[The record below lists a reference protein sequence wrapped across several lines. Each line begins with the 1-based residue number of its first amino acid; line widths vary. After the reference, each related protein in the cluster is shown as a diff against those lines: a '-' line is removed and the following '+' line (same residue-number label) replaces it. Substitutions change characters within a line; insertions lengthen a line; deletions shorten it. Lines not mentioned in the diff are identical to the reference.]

1 MKVLSGKTTLWLSIT
16 VLSAAVALGQGG
28 GARGGGGQRGSGQRG
43 GQQQGAAPTETA
55 AGAAILQK
63 ACSSCHGADA
73 IANHHFERP
82 EEYRDIVNTMID
94 AGAPVTPQELPVLV
108 DYLFATYG
116 KKPPAGAE
124 AQATPTTDPGKA
136 ILDSACTTCHGLEGL
151 ANHSYESRAPYE
163 SLIGNMI
170 AYGANVTDTQ
180 VPVLADYLLKTYGKK
195 PAATN
200 ASASTSDPGKT
211 ILESACTVCHGLD
224 GLANHNYTSKGP
236 YESLVKS
243 MVAYGAVVTDA
254 QMGPLVDYMFKT
266 YGKK

>member
-1 MKVLSGKTTLWLSIT
+1 MRFVSGKTTLWFATTL
-16 VLSAAVALGQGG
+16 LSAAIALGQGG
-28 GARGGGGQRGSGQRG
+28 GARGGGGQGG
-43 GQQQGAAPTETA
+43 GQQQGGAATGNV
-55 AGAAILQK
+55 AGAAILQR
-63 ACSSCHGADA
+63 ACSGCHGAEV
-73 IANHHFERP
+73 IANHHFESASG
-82 EEYRDIVNTMID
+82 YRDIVNTMID

-116 KKPPAGAE
+116 KKPAQGAAQTPPAS
-124 AQATPTTDPGKA
+124 DPGKA
-136 ILDSACTTCHGLEGL
+136 ILDAACTTCHGLEGL
-151 ANHSYESRAPYE
+151 RNHAYDSRGPYE

-170 AYGANVTDTQ
+170 AYGASVTDAQ
-180 VPVLADYLLKTYGKK
+180 IPVLAKYLLKTYGKK

-200 ASASTSDPGKT
+200 AAAATPDPGKA

-224 GLANHNYTSKGP
+224 GLANHNYTSKEP
-236 YESLVKS
+236 YESLAKS

>member
-1 MKVLSGKTTLWLSIT
+1 MRFVPGKTTLWLVATI
-16 VLSAAVALGQGG
+16 LSGAVALGQGG
-28 GARGGGGQRGSGQRG
+28 GARGGGQRG
-43 GQQQGAAPTETA
+43 GQQQAGTA
-55 AGAAILQK
+55 TGNTAGAAILQR
-63 ACSSCHGADA
+63 ACSGCHGADA
-73 IANHHFERP
+73 IANQHFETA
-82 EEYRDIVNTMID
+82 EGYRDIVNTMVD

-116 KKPPAGAE
+116 KKPASAAP
-124 AQATPTTDPGKA
+124 QATSTTDPGKA
-136 ILDSACTTCHGLEGL
+136 ILDSACTTCHGLDGL
-151 ANHSYESRAPYE
+151 ANHAYESRAPYE

-195 PAATN
+195 PATTA
-200 ASASTSDPGKT
+200 AASTADPGKA

-224 GLANHNYTSKGP
+224 GLTNHNYTSKGP
-236 YESLVKS
+236 YESLVRS

-254 QMGPLVDYMFKT
+254 QITPLVDYMFKT

>member
-1 MKVLSGKTTLWLSIT
+1 MKFVSRKTTSWLVVT
-16 VLSAAVALGQGG
+16 LLSAAVALGQGG
-28 GARGGGGQRGSGQRG
+28 QRGAGQRG
-43 GQQQGAAPTETA
+43 GQQQGATAAGNA
-55 AGAAILQK
+55 AGAAILQR
-63 ACSSCHGADA
+63 ACSGCHGADA
-73 IANHHFERP
+73 IANHHFETAN
-82 EEYRDIVNTMID
+82 EYRDIVNTMVD
-94 AGAPVTPQELPVLV
+94 SGAPVTPQELPVLV

-116 KKPPAGAE
+116 KKPASGATQAAAG
-124 AQATPTTDPGKA
+124 TDPGKA
-136 ILDSACTTCHGLEGL
+136 ILDAACTTCHGLDGL
-151 ANHSYESRAPYE
+151 ANHAYESRAPYE

-170 AYGANVTDTQ
+170 AYGANVTDAQ

-200 ASASTSDPGKT
+200 TAAATPDPGKA